1 MRFNYFNTLLL
12 ALFLVVTLSCEEKGT
27 KSKSATETN
36 FALNYEKFTLDN
48 GLEVVLHEDHSDPMV
63 AVATLMH
70 VGSNREKPGKTGF
83 AHFFEHMAFNDS
95 ENVPRGSNRKVIP
108 EWGGSRN
115 GGTWSD
121 GTIYYEVV
129 PKDAFEKILWIDSDR
144 LGYMINTV
152 TTEALEREKQVVKNE
167 KRQNYDN
174 TPYGFTSEIIR
185 ANLYPKEHPYN
196 WTVIGSLPDLQAAT
210 LEDVKEFYNM
220 YYGPNNATLVIA
232 GDIDIEETKKA
243 VKKWFGEIKKGNDV
257 VELTPIP
264 VTLEETKSLYFE
276 DNFAKLPELQMVFPT
291 VEMFHE
297 DQYALD
303 ILGQM
308 LSGSKKSPLYKE
320 IVANKKLSPS
330 VSSYNNSS
338 ELAGE
343 FTFSV
348 RANAGVDLNKVKT
361 AIDKALENFEANF
374 DEAQLERIK
383 AQQEVQLYQRTESVI
398 NKAFALAN
406 GNVYANDPAHV
417 IKEAEYTKNVT
428 KEDIIR
434 VYNTYIKD
442 KHYVMTSF
450 VPKGQTD
457 LVMQN
462 AKKATVYQEEIVQ
475 GKANEEVG
483 QGAEAQYEKTVTKHD
498 RSEPKFGE
506 LPLFEMPTI
515 WKDELANGIHV
526 YGIEN
531 NEVPLVSFSITI
543 DGGHFLDPKGKSGIC
558 RLLGPLLMEGTEFK
572 TSSELEEAI
581 EMLGASIN
589 IFGGDESMTIS
600 GSCLSKN
607 FEKTIALVEE
617 ILLHPRWDEVE
628 YERLKSSLL
637 TVLKGREANPRTIA
651 FQSFRK
657 LIYGDDHILGI
668 SSFGTSET
676 VQNISLADLKKFY
689 ADNISASVANIHIA
703 GAVNK
708 TSAVASL
715 QSLGENWSS
724 KEVAIPSYIIPKQDN
739 AGKLFFIDF
748 PGAKQSVI
756 YAGKLALSKENPQYN
771 NLEYTNQILGGGSS
785 GRLFQTLR
793 IEKGYT
799 YGAYSRIQNLKE
811 KAPFIIQTSV
821 RANATLASLKIIEDL
836 VSNYSEDFNEDEVT
850 ITKNKIL
857 KSSAKDYENLDDK
870 LAILTQ
876 ISKYDKDFNYLETEQ
891 KELVDMSLDDFQEI
905 IKNHMQ
911 ESELFYLV
919 VGDKETQLD
928 EVNKFGKGEAIELDI
943 YGNSMKK

>member
-1 MRFNYFNTLLL
+1 M
-12 ALFLVVTLSCEEKGT
+12 VIVSCEKNEAEKT
-27 KSKSATETN
+27 QETTSKFSLE
-36 FALNYEKFTLDN
+36 YEKFTLDN

-174 TPYGFTSEIIR
+174 VPYGFTSEIIR
-185 ANLYPKEHPYN
+185 ANLYPKDHPYN

-210 LEDVKEFYNM
+210 LEDVKEFYNT

-232 GDIDIEETKKA
+232 GDIDISETKKA
-243 VKKWFGEIKKGNDV
+243 VKKWFGEIKRGNEVAD
-257 VELTPIP
+257 LKPMP
-264 VTLEETKSLYFE
+264 VTLAETKSLYFE
-276 DNFAKLPELQMVFPT
+276 DNFAKLPELRVVFPT
-291 VEMFHE
+291 VEMFHK

-320 IVANKKLSPS
+320 IVTDKKLAPR
-330 VSSYNNSS
+330 VSSYNSSS

-343 FTFSV
+343 FTFRI
-348 RANAGVDLNKVKT
+348 RANAGIDLNLVKE
-361 AIDKALENFEANF
+361 ALDNGLKNFEENF
-374 DEAQLERIK
+374 DEAQLTRIK
-383 AQQEVQLYQRTESVI
+383 AQQEVQLYFGTESVM

-406 GNVYANDPAHV
+406 GNVYAKDPAHV
-417 IKEAEYTKNVT
+417 IKEAEYTNKVT
-428 KEDIIR
+428 KDDVIR
-434 VYNTYIKD
+434 VYNKYIKG
-442 KHYVMTSF
+442 KNYVMTSF

-457 LVMQN
+457 LVMKN
-462 AKKATVYQEEIVQ
+462 ADKAEVYQEEIVQ

-498 RSEPKFGE
+498 RSEPEFGE
-506 LPLFEMPTI
+506 LPLFKSPEI
-515 WKDELANGIHV
+515 WKSQLANGINV

-543 DGGHFLDPKGKSGIC
+543 DGGHYLDPEGKAGLAT
-558 RLLGPLLMEGTEFK
+558 LLGRLMKEGTASK

-581 EMLGASIN
+581 ELLGATIN
-589 IFGGDESMTIS
+589 IGTRDESMVIS

-607 FEKTIALVEE
+607 FEETIALVEE
-617 ILLHPRWDEVE
+617 ILLNPRWDESE
-628 YERLKSSLL
+628 YKRLKKELL
-637 TVLKGREANPRTIA
+637 TSLKGREANPRTIA
-651 FQSFRK
+651 YQSFRK
-657 LIYGDDHILGI
+657 LIYGEKHILGLPIIGTTETI
-668 SSFGTSET
+668 STF
-676 VQNISLADLKKFY
+676 SLDDLKEFY
-689 ADNISASVANIHIA
+689 NKNISASLANIHVV
-703 GAVNK
+703 GAVKESNALK
-708 TSAVASL
+708 ALDNLGKNWESKVVAM
-715 QSLGENWSS
+715 
-724 KEVAIPSYIIPKQDN
+724 PSYSLPKQDK

-756 YAGKLALSKENPQYN
+756 YAGKLAISEGDPMYN

-799 YGAYSRIQNLKE
+799 YGAYSYVQSLKE
-811 KAPFIIQTSV
+811 KAPFVVQTSV
-821 RANATLASLKIIEDL
+821 RANATLPSLKIIENL
-836 VSNYSEDFNEDEVT
+836 VGDYAKDFNEAEVA

-857 KSSAKDYENLDDK
+857 KSSAKDYESLNDK
-870 LAILTQ
+870 LAILRQ
-876 ISKYDKDFNYLETEQ
+876 ISRYNKKFDYLETEQ
-891 KELVDMSLDDFQEI
+891 KELVDMTLDDFQNI
-905 IKNHMQ
+905 IKDHIQ
-911 ESELFYLV
+911 ESDMFYLV
-919 VGDKETQLD
+919 VGDKETQLK
-928 EVNKFGKGEAIELDI
+928 EVSQFGKGEAVELDI
-943 YGNSMKK
+943 YGNLKK

>member
-1 MRFNYFNTLLL
+1 MRTNKLAIMFL
-12 ALFLVVTLSCEEKGT
+12 ALVIVVAYSCTQKEET
-27 KSKSATETN
+27 KASKETS
-36 FALNYEKFTLDN
+36 FSLAYEKFTLDN

-108 EWGGSRN
+108 EWGGTRN

-174 TPYGFTSEIIR
+174 VAYGFTSEIIR

-210 LEDVKEFYNM
+210 LEDVTEFYNT

-232 GDIDIEETKKA
+232 GDIDIAETKKA
-243 VKKWFGEIKKGNDV
+243 VEKWFGEIKKGKEV
-257 VELTPIP
+257 AKLKPIP
-264 VTLEETKSLYFE
+264 ANLTETKSLYFE
-276 DNFAKLPELQMVFPT
+276 DNFAKLPELQLVYPT

-303 ILGQM
+303 VLGKM

-320 IVANKKLSPS
+320 IVTTKKLAPS
-330 VSSYNNSS
+330 VSSFNESN

-343 FTFSV
+343 FTFRV
-348 RANAGVDLNKVKT
+348 RANAGINLNTVKT
-361 AIDKALENFEANF
+361 AIEEGLKNFEANF
-374 DEAQLERIK
+374 DEAQLARIK
-383 AQQEVQLYQRTESVI
+383 AKQEVELYNGTESVMD
-398 NKAFALAN
+398 KAFVLAN

-417 IKEAEYTKNVT
+417 IKEAAYTNKVT
-428 KEDIIR
+428 KEDVIR
-434 VYNTYIKD
+434 VYNKYIKN
-442 KHYVMTSF
+442 KNFVMTSF
-450 VPKGQTD
+450 VPKGQVS
-457 LVMQN
+457 LVMEN
-462 AKKATVYQEEIVQ
+462 AIKAEVYQEKIVQ

-483 QGAEAQYEKTVTKHD
+483 QGAEAEYKKTVTKHD
-498 RSEPKFGE
+498 RSEPEFGE
-506 LPLFEMPTI
+506 LPLFKSPEV
-515 WKDELANGIHV
+515 WKGELANGINV

-531 NEVPLVSFSITI
+531 NEVPLVSFII
-543 DGGHFLDPKGKSGIC
+543 RVDGGHYLDPKDKAGLAN
-558 RLLGPLLMEGTEFK
+558 LLGDLMMEGTEFK

-581 EMLGASIN
+581 EMLGATIDIRS
-589 IFGGDESMTIS
+589 GDEGMYIV
-600 GSCLSKN
+600 GNCLAKN
-607 FEKTIALVEE
+607 FDKTIELLEE
-617 ILLHPRWDEVE
+617 ILLHPRWDKVE

-637 TVLKGREANPRTIA
+637 TNLKGREANPRTIA
-651 FQSFRK
+651 YQSFRK

-668 SSFGTSET
+668 PSIGISET
-676 VQNISLADLKKFY
+676 IKNISLDDLKQFY
-689 ADNISASVANIHIA
+689 TDNISASVTNIHVA
-703 GAVNK
+703 GAIEKADVL
-708 TSAVASL
+708 ASL
-715 QSLGENWSS
+715 DGLGKNWNA
-724 KEVAIPSYIIPKQDN
+724 KEVKIPSYTLPEQDK
-739 AGKLFFIDF
+739 AGKLFFINF

-756 YAGKLALSKENPQYN
+756 YAGKLALSESDPMYN
-771 NLEYTNQILGGGSS
+771 NLEYANQILGGGSS

-799 YGAYSRIQNLKE
+799 YGAYSFLQKLEE
-811 KAPFIIQTSV
+811 KAPLIVQTSV
-821 RANATLASLKIIEDL
+821 RANATLPSLQIIKNLISDYEK
-836 VSNYSEDFNEDEVT
+836 NFKEEEVA

-857 KSSAKDYENLDDK
+857 KSSAKDYEELDDK
-870 LAILTQ
+870 LQILTQ
-876 ISKYDKDFNYLETEQ
+876 ISKYGKEFNYLEKEQ
-891 KELVDMSLDDFQEI
+891 KELIDMRLDDFQDI
-905 IKNHMQ
+905 IKTHIQ
-911 ESELFYLV
+911 EEDMFYLV
-919 VGDKETQLD
+919 VGDKETQLQ
-928 EVNKFGKGEAIELDI
+928 EINKFGKGEAIELDI
-943 YGNSMKK
+943 YGNLKE

>member
-1 MRFNYFNTLLL
+1 MRTNNYRIMFL
-12 ALFLVVTLSCEEKGT
+12 ALFFIVTYSCKQKQGKSIEERSSFSLV
-27 KSKSATETN
+27 
-36 FALNYEKFTLDN
+36 YEKFTLDN

-174 TPYGFTSEIIR
+174 VAYGFTSEIIR

-210 LEDVKEFYNM
+210 LEDVTEFYNT

-232 GDIDIEETKKA
+232 GDIDIAATKKA
-243 VKKWFGEIKKGNDV
+243 VKKWFGEIKRGNEV
-257 VELTPIP
+257 AELKPMP
-264 VTLEETKSLYFE
+264 VTLTETKSLYFE
-276 DNFAKLPELQMVFPT
+276 DNFAKLPELRLVYPT

-303 ILGQM
+303 VLGKM
-308 LSGSKKSPLYKE
+308 LSGSKKSPLYKQ
-320 IVANKKLSPS
+320 IVATEKLAPR
-330 VSSYNNSS
+330 VSSSNESN

-343 FTFSV
+343 FTFRV
-348 RANAGVDLNKVKT
+348 RANAGTNLNSVK
-361 AIDKALENFEANF
+361 AALEEGLKNFEANF
-374 DEAQLERIK
+374 DEAQLARIK
-383 AQQEVQLYQRTESVI
+383 AKQEVLLYSGTESVM

-417 IKEAEYTKNVT
+417 IKEAALTNKVT
-428 KEDIIR
+428 KEDVIR
-434 VYNTYIKD
+434 VYNKYIKN
-442 KHYVMTSF
+442 KKFIMTSF

-457 LVMQN
+457 LVIEN
-462 AKKATVYQEEIVQ
+462 AIKAEVYQEKIVQ

-483 QGAEAQYEKTVTKHD
+483 QGAEAQYKKTVTKHD
-498 RSEPKFGE
+498 RSEPEFGE
-506 LPLFEMPTI
+506 LPLFKSPEV
-515 WKDELANGIHV
+515 WKGKLANGIDV

-531 NEVPLVSFSITI
+531 NEVPLVSFSISI
-543 DGGHFLDPKGKSGIC
+543 AGGHFLDPKDKAGLAN
-558 RLLGPLLMEGTEFK
+558 LLGDLMMEGTKYK

-581 EMLGASIN
+581 EMLGATIDIRSD
-589 IFGGDESMTIS
+589 DEGMFII
-600 GSCLSKN
+600 GNCLAKN
-607 FEKTIALVEE
+607 FDKTIKLLEE
-617 ILLHPRWDEVE
+617 ILLHPRWDKAEF
-628 YERLKSSLL
+628 ERLKSSLL
-637 TVLKGREANPRTIA
+637 TNLKGREANPRTIA
-651 FQSFRK
+651 YQSFRK
-657 LIYGDDHILGI
+657 LIYGNDHILGI
-668 SSFGTSET
+668 PSIGVTET
-676 VQNISLADLKKFY
+676 IKNISLDDLKQFY
-689 ADNISASVANIHIA
+689 AENVSASVANIHVA
-703 GAVNK
+703 GAVSEAN
-708 TSAVASL
+708 VLASL
-715 QSLGENWSS
+715 GDLGKKWNA
-724 KEVAIPSYIIPKQDN
+724 KDVQIPSYSLPVQDK
-739 AGKLFFIDF
+739 AGKLFFINF

-756 YAGKLALSKENPQYN
+756 YAGKLALSKSDPMYN
-771 NLEYTNQILGGGSS
+771 NLDYTNQILGGGSS

-799 YGAYSRIQNLKE
+799 YGAYSYLQNLEE
-811 KAPFIIQTSV
+811 KAPFVVQTSV
-821 RANATLASLKIIEDL
+821 RANATLPSLKIIKNLISD
-836 VSNYSEDFNEDEVT
+836 YAEDFNEKEVA

-857 KSSAKDYENLDDK
+857 KSSAKDFEELSDK
-870 LAILTQ
+870 LQILTQ
-876 ISKYDKDFNYLETEQ
+876 ISKYNKEFDYLEKEQ
-891 KELVDMSLDDFQEI
+891 KELVDMSLDDFQDM
-905 IKNHMQ
+905 IKTHIQ
-911 ESELFYLV
+911 EEDIFYLV
-919 VGDKETQLD
+919 VGDKETQLQ
-928 EVNKFGKGEAIELDI
+928 EINKFGKGEAIELDI
-943 YGNSMKK
+943 YGNLKKQ

>member
-1 MRFNYFNTLLL
+1 MRINKSTIMLL
-12 ALFLVVTLSCEEKGT
+12 ALFIVTTYSCIQKEEEK
-27 KSKSATETN
+27 SAAEETN
-36 FALNYEKFTLDN
+36 FSLTYEKFTLDN

-152 TTEALEREKQVVKNE
+152 TIEALEREKQVVKNE

-174 TPYGFTSEIIR
+174 VPYGFTSEVIR
-185 ANLYPKEHPYN
+185 ANLYPKDHPYN

-210 LEDVKEFYNM
+210 LEDVKEFYNT

-232 GDIDIEETKKA
+232 GDIDIAETKKA
-243 VKKWFGEIKKGNDV
+243 VEKWFGEIKRGNEIAD
-257 VELTPIP
+257 LKPMP
-264 VTLEETKSLYFE
+264 VTLVETKSLYFE
-276 DNFAKLPELQMVFPT
+276 DNFAKLPELRMVFPT
-291 VEMFHE
+291 VEMFHK

-303 ILGQM
+303 ILGKM

-320 IVANKKLSPS
+320 IIAKKMLAPR
-330 VSSYNNSS
+330 VSSYNSS
-338 ELAGE
+338 NELAGE
-343 FTFSV
+343 FTFQV
-348 RANAGVDLNKVKT
+348 RANAGTDLNTVKM
-361 AIDKALENFEANF
+361 AIDEALKNFEANF
-374 DEAQLERIK
+374 DKAQLERIK
-383 AQQEVQLYQRTESVI
+383 TKQEMQLYQGTESVVD
-398 NKAFALAN
+398 KAFALAN

-417 IKEAEYTKNVT
+417 IKEVDFTNKVT
-428 KEDIIR
+428 KEDVIR
-434 VYNTYIKD
+434 VYTKYIKD
-442 KHYVMTSF
+442 KNYIMTSF

-457 LVMQN
+457 LVMN
-462 AKKATVYQEEIVQ
+462 GAIKAEVYQEEIVQ

-498 RSEPKFGE
+498 RSEPTFGE
-506 LPLFEMPTI
+506 LPLFKSPKI
-515 WKDELANGIHV
+515 WKGKLANGIHV

-531 NEVPLVSFSITI
+531 NEVPLVSFAITI
-543 DGGHFLDPKGKSGIC
+543 DGGHYLEPKNKAGLAN
-558 RLLGPLLMEGTEFK
+558 LLGDLLMEGTAFK

-581 EMLGASIN
+581 EMLGAN
-589 IFGGDESMTIS
+589 IRIISRDESMIVS
-600 GSCLSKN
+600 GSCLAKN
-607 FEKTIALVEE
+607 FDKTIKLVEE
-617 ILLHPRWDEVE
+617 IVLHPRWDIVE

-637 TVLKGREANPRTIA
+637 TNLKGREANPRTIA
-651 FQSFRK
+651 YQSFRK

-668 SSFGTSET
+668 PSIGTAET
-676 VQNISLADLKKFY
+676 VKDISLDDLKQFY
-689 ADNISASVANIHIA
+689 TKNISASVANIHVA
-703 GAVNK
+703 GATLESNVL
-708 TSAVASL
+708 ASL
-715 QSLGENWSS
+715 KSLGNNWKSN
-724 KEVAIPSYIIPKQDN
+724 EVKVPFYELPKQDK

-756 YAGKLALSKENPQYN
+756 YAGKLALSEADSMYN

-799 YGAYSRIQNLKE
+799 YGAYSYLQSLEE
-811 KAPFIIQTSV
+811 KAPFLVQTSV
-821 RANATLASLKIIEDL
+821 RANATLPSLKIIEGL
-836 VSNYSEDFNEDEVT
+836 VGDYAKDFNENEVVV
-850 ITKNKIL
+850 TKNKIL
-857 KSSAKDYENLDDK
+857 KSSAKDYEQLQDK
-870 LAILTQ
+870 IGILML
-876 ISKYDKDFNYLETEQ
+876 ISKYKKPFDYLEKEQ
-891 KELVDMSLDDFQEI
+891 KELVDMSLDDFQDI
-905 IKNHMQ
+905 IKTHLQ
-911 ESELFYLV
+911 EPEMFYLI

-928 EVNKFGKGEAIELDI
+928 EINKFGKGEAIELDI
-943 YGNSMKK
+943 YGNLRK

>member
-1 MRFNYFNTLLL
+1 MRINKFTILLL
-12 ALFLVVTLSCEEKGT
+12 ALFIVVTYSCKQKENNTNEEEISFSLK
-27 KSKSATETN
+27 
-36 FALNYEKFTLDN
+36 YEKFTLDN
-48 GLEVVLHEDHSDPMV
+48 GLQVVLHEDHSDPMV

-174 TPYGFTSEIIR
+174 VPYGFTSEIIR

-210 LEDVKEFYNM
+210 LEDVTEFYNT

-232 GDIDIEETKKA
+232 GDIDLEATKKA
-243 VKKWFGEIKKGNDV
+243 VQKWFGEIKRGNEV
-257 VELTPIP
+257 PKLKPLP
-264 VTLEETKSLYFE
+264 VTLTETKSLYFE
-276 DNFAKLPELQMVFPT
+276 DNFAKLPELRLVYPT

-320 IVANKKLSPS
+320 VVAAKKLAPR
-330 VSSYNNSS
+330 VSSFNSS
-338 ELAGE
+338 NELAGE
-343 FTFSV
+343 FTFRV
-348 RANAGVDLNKVKT
+348 RANAGTNLNSVKV
-361 AIDKALENFEANF
+361 ALEEGLKNFETNF
-374 DEAQLERIK
+374 DEAQLVRIK
-383 AQQEVQLYQRTESVI
+383 AKQEVQLYNGTESVMD
-398 NKAFALAN
+398 KAFALAN
-406 GNVYANDPAHV
+406 GNVYANDPAYV
-417 IKEAEYTKNVT
+417 IKEAALTNKVT
-428 KEDIIR
+428 KEDVIR
-434 VYNTYIKD
+434 VYNKYIKG
-442 KHYVMTSF
+442 KNYIMTSF
-450 VPKGQTD
+450 VPKGQTN

-462 AKKATVYQEEIVQ
+462 AVKAEVYQEEIVQ
-475 GKANEEVG
+475 GKAHEEVG
-483 QGAEAQYEKTVTKHD
+483 QGAEAQYEKTITKHD

-506 LPLFEMPTI
+506 LPLFKSPEV
-515 WKDELANGIHV
+515 WKGTLANGINV

-543 DGGHFLDPKGKSGIC
+543 DGGHYLDPKDKAGLAK
-558 RLLGPLLMEGTEFK
+558 LLGDLMMEGTKFK

-581 EMLGASIN
+581 EMLGATIDIRS
-589 IFGGDESMTIS
+589 GDEGMYVS
-600 GSCLSKN
+600 GNCLAKN
-607 FEKTIALVEE
+607 FDKTIKLVEE
-617 ILLHPRWDEVE
+617 IVLHPRWDEVE

-637 TVLKGREANPRTIA
+637 TNLKGREANPRTIA
-651 FQSFRK
+651 YQSFRK
-657 LIYGDDHILGI
+657 LIYGDNHILGI
-668 SSFGTSET
+668 PSIGITET
-676 VQNISLADLKKFY
+676 INNISLDDLKQFY
-689 ADNISASVANIHIA
+689 TDNISASVANIHVA
-703 GAVNK
+703 GAVGE
-708 TSAVASL
+708 TTVLASL
-715 QSLGENWSS
+715 DGLGRNWKST
-724 KEVAIPSYIIPKQDN
+724 EVKIPSYTLPKQDK

-756 YAGKLALSKENPQYN
+756 YSGKLALSESDPMYN
-771 NLEYTNQILGGGSS
+771 NLDYTNQILGGGSS

-799 YGAYSRIQNLKE
+799 YGAYSYLQNLEE
-811 KAPFIIQTSV
+811 KAPFMVQTSV
-821 RANATLASLKIIEDL
+821 RANATLASLKIIKAL
-836 VSNYSEDFNEDEVT
+836 MSNYSKDFSEEEVT

-857 KSSAKDYENLDDK
+857 KSSAKDYEELGDK
-870 LAILTQ
+870 LRILTQ
-876 ISKYDKDFNYLETEQ
+876 ISKYNKEFNYLENEQ
-891 KELVDMSLDDFQEI
+891 KELVGMSLEDFQNI
-905 IKNHMQ
+905 IKTHIQ
-911 ESELFYLV
+911 EDDMFYLV
-919 VGDKETQLD
+919 VGDKETQV
-928 EVNKFGKGEAIELDI
+928 EEINKFGKGEAIELDI
-943 YGNSMKK
+943 YGNLKKQ